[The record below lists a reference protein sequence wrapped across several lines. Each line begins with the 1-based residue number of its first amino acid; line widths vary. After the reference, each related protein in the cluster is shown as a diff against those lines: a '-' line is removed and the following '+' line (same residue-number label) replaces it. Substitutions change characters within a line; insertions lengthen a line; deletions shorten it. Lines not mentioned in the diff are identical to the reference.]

1 MQILIYVF
9 AVPILMNMSEIKDPV
24 QMRIS
29 REPTWALLTSL
40 KTEMQ
45 LSSKREVTYDEI
57 IQELLRE
64 HRQKLEVKT

>member
-1 MQILIYVF
+1 VRILIYLF
-9 AVPILMNMSEIKDPV
+9 AVPILMNKPETKDTV

-29 REPTWALLTSL
+29 REPTWALLTGL

-57 IQELLRE
+57 IQKLLIE
-64 HRQKLEVKT
+64 HRQKEVET

>member
-1 MQILIYVF
+1 MRILIYVF
-9 AVPILMNMSEIKDPV
+9 AVPILMNMSEIKDTV

-29 REPTWALLTSL
+29 REPTWALLTGL

-64 HRQKLEVKT
+64 HRQKGASQE